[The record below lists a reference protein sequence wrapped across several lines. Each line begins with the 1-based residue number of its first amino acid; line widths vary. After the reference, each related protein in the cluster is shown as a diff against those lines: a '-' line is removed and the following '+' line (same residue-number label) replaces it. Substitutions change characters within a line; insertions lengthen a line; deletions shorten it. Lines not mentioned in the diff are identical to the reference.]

1 MNPEGICI
9 DSFPLV
15 NKNGIFI
22 FLNSKNLK
30 FKKQL
35 CTQAL
40 INIQNFAHKL

>member
-30 FKKQL
+30 CKLQCSRK
-35 CTQAL
+35 
-40 INIQNFAHKL
+40 NFAHKH